1 MHRTLKKIES
11 QQSTFWTL
19 VKSEKLF
26 LYLVLSLAFLLR
38 GKIQQ
43 NFPTALR
50 WKEVGCD
57 STCVLRLVNGR
68 KDQQVIC
75 NTVKIIF

>member
-1 MHRTLKKIES
+1 MHKTLKKIEG

-19 VKSEKLF
+19 VKSEKL
-26 LYLVLSLAFLLR
+26 LPLVLSFAFLSR

-50 WKEVGCD
+50 WKEVGCG
-57 STCVLRLVNGR
+57 SSCILRLVNGR